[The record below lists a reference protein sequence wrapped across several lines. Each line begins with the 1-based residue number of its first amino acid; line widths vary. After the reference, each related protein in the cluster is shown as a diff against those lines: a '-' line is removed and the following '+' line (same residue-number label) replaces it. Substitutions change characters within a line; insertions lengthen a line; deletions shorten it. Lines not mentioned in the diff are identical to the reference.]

1 MAVIVLALDGFD
13 VDLLKLDEFGNTRDI
28 YKEYHSSLLESTLPY
43 LTPSAFVSM
52 QTGKSVGK
60 HGVSGFLKFDG
71 KETKPYTGSD
81 IKDVTFYEILH
92 AKGKRCFLF
101 SMPYSYPPRIAG
113 DIVFDWLSV
122 GAANIH
128 ECVYPS
134 TLLEVYPE
142 LVDYELFPDKANGI
156 YEFMLT
162 SKRMNEN
169 AIQVIKHAI
178 ASKRYDFYFFLIRH
192 TDWIQHTL
200 LKQIIDGEKRK
211 EVNVAKEVFAKVD
224 ELIRYIVSNMHS
236 NDSLLIL
243 SDHGFKVYN
252 ERFYINDWLK
262 EQGYLVTSEKVT
274 YSLEKTRYPFLWDEF
289 SSNIKTAKA
298 PALLSK
304 LARENKTLASIAS
317 RLKPKIED
325 MLNTKFV
332 VGQPIDI
339 EKSQAF
345 SVEDSTGAIYVNRNL
360 SENERES
367 IKKEIIAKIANI
379 KEINVYDS
387 AAIYGKNTP
396 YSVADIYLE
405 SSRYWIR
412 RGLEGT
418 IFSNMYIAHHRRQG
432 VLTLVGEAFSNA
444 AKNARIMDIAPTIL
458 HIMDCPIPNDMEGR
472 VLVEALSDRY
482 TNKQIMYS
490 DNRIRNVD
498 EQKQDTGLS
507 ESEQEIIE
515 ERLRRLGYI

>member
-71 KETKPYTGSD
+71 KEAKPYTGAD
-81 IKDVTFYEILH
+81 IKDKTFYEILH
-92 AKGKRCFLF
+92 AYGKKCFLF
-101 SMPYSYPPRIAG
+101 SMPYSYPPRIPG

-122 GAANIH
+122 GAASLH

-134 TLLEVYPE
+134 TLLNVYPE
-142 LVDYELFPDKANGI
+142 LVDYELFPDKANGV
-156 YEFMLT
+156 YEFMQA

-169 AIQVIKHAI
+169 AVQVIKHVLET
-178 ASKRYDFYFFLIRH
+178 KNYDFYFFLIRH

-200 LKQIIDGEKRK
+200 LKQIVDGEKKK
-211 EVNVAKEVFAKVD
+211 EVSIAKEVFAKVD
-224 ELIRYIVSNMHS
+224 ELVRYVVNNMHS
-236 NDSLLIL
+236 NDSLIIL

-262 EQGYLVTSEKVT
+262 EQGYLVTSDKVT
-274 YSLEKTRYPFLWDEF
+274 YALEKTRYPFLWDEF
-289 SSNIKTAKA
+289 NADIKVTKT
-298 PALLSK
+298 PAMISK
-304 LARENKTLASIAS
+304 FVRENKLLADIAS
-317 RLKPKIED
+317 RLKPKVED
-325 MLNTKFV
+325 ILGTKFV
-332 VGQPIDI
+332 TGQPIDI
-339 EKSQAF
+339 ERSLAF

-367 IKKEIIAKIANI
+367 IRREIIAKIEKI
-379 KEINVYDS
+379 GGINVYDS
-387 AAIYGKNTP
+387 QMIYGKNTP
-396 YSVADIYLE
+396 YTVADIYLE
-405 SSRYWIR
+405 SSKYWIR

-418 IFSNMYIAHHRRQG
+418 VFSNVYIAHHRRQG
-432 VLTLVGEAFSNA
+432 VLTLIGDAFANKASNA
-444 AKNARIMDIAPTIL
+444 KIMDIAPTIL
-458 HIMDCPIPNDMEGR
+458 HIMDCPIPNDMDGR
-472 VLVEALSDRY
+472 VLIESLAEKYRKDIVYGSVERKSSNI
-482 TNKQIMYS
+482 TS
-490 DNRIRNVD
+490 
-498 EQKQDTGLS
+498 EGLS